1 MYIDKFGDITD
12 IRAEKDG
19 EIWVEG
25 INIDGQNFAIPVT
38 LFSVE
43 YIVEKLVKIME
54 CDKYKD
60 RHEEAKELLDKCIT
74 IKSTRYEL

>member
-1 MYIDKFGDITD
+1 MYIDKFGDIID

-19 EIWVEG
+19 IWVDG
-25 INIDGQNFAIPVT
+25 INIDGQIFAIPIT

-43 YIVEKLVKIME
+43 YIAEKLVKIMD

-60 RHEEAKELLDKCIT
+60 HHEEAKELLDKCIT

>member
-12 IRAEKDG
+12 IRVEKDG

-25 INIDGQNFAIPVT
+25 INIDGQNFAIPVA

-43 YIVEKLVKIME
+43 YIAEKLVKIME

>member
-1 MYIDKFGDITD
+1 MYIDKFGDVTNIK
-12 IRAEKDG
+12 AEKDG
-19 EIWVEG
+19 DIWVEG

-38 LFSVE
+38 MFSVE
-43 YIVEKLVKIME
+43 YIAEKLIKIID

-60 RHEEAKELLDKCIT
+60 YHKEAKELLAKCTT

>member
-25 INIDGQNFAIPVT
+25 INIDGQNFAIPVI

-43 YIVEKLVKIME
+43 YIAEKLVKIME

-74 IKSTRYEL
+74 IKNTRYEL

>member
-43 YIVEKLVKIME
+43 YIAEKLVKIME

-60 RHEEAKELLDKCIT
+60 HHEEVKELLDKCIT

>member
-43 YIVEKLVKIME
+43 YIAEKLVKIME

-74 IKSTRYEL
+74 IKAPRYEL

>member
-25 INIDGQNFAIPVT
+25 INIDGQIFAIPVT

-43 YIVEKLVKIME
+43 YIAEKLVKIME

-60 RHEEAKELLDKCIT
+60 RYEEAKELLDKCIT